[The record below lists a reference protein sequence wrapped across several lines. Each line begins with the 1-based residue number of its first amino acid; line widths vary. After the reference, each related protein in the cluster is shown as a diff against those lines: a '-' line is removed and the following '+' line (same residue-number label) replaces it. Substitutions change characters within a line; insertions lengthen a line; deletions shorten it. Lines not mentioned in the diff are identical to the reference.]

1 MTTISERLEDDRP
14 ILLDGATGTELES
27 RGVSM
32 HNIAWS
38 GIAVATDPDI
48 VRQVHL
54 DYIRAGAEII
64 ITNTIATGRN
74 MLRLA
79 GEESRTED
87 LNRQAARLAL
97 QAREEAGNAKNRASD
112 ASWQTAP
119 DSVWV
124 AGSISPMSGGLG
136 DEANPSESQMRS
148 DFEEQAELLA
158 ESGVDFLVL
167 EMIRDIDFAC
177 IALKAAMG
185 TGLPIWVGFSCAMTK
200 EGDINLA
207 PAVHEKVPLAKGVA
221 AVMAEGGSLAAVMH
235 SDVDITG
242 PALEIVQSV
251 WAGPT
256 GAYPESG
263 YFEKPNWQFVD
274 IIAPGDFA
282 DRAVGWI
289 EKGARMVGGCCGIGP
304 RHIRTLAD
312 RLSVTVTNPS
322 KVPGRPAVL
331 GPGPVS
337 RLSPD

>member
-1 MTTISERLEDDRP
+1 MKTISERLEDDRA
-14 ILLDGATGTELES
+14 ILMDGATGTELES

-64 ITNTIATGRN
+64 ITNTFATGRN

-79 GEESRTED
+79 GEESRTEEVN
-87 LNRQAARLAL
+87 LQAARLAL
-97 QAREEAGNAKNRASD
+97 QAREEAGVAKSTARD
-112 ASWQTAP
+112 GSWQTAP

-136 DEANPSESQMRS
+136 DEANASATQMRS

-158 ESGVDFLVL
+158 ESGVDFLIL

-177 IALKAAMG
+177 VALEAATG
-185 TGLPIWVGFSCAMTK
+185 TGLPVWVGFSCDRARDGGIYM
-200 EGDINLA
+200 A
-207 PAVHEKVPLAKGVA
+207 PAIHDEIHLAKGVA
-221 AVMAEGGSLAAVMH
+221 AVMAEGGTLAAVMH
-235 SDVDITG
+235 CDVDITD
-242 PALEIVQSV
+242 PALEIVRSV

-263 YFEKPNWQFVD
+263 YFVKPNWQFVD
-274 IIAPGDFA
+274 IIAPGDFTQ
-282 DRAVGWI
+282 RALDWI
-289 EKGARMVGGCCGIGP
+289 GKGARVVGGCCGIGP
-304 RHIRTLAD
+304 PHIRALAE
-312 RLSVTVTNPS
+312 RLFVTDINPT
-322 KVPGRPAVL
+322 
-331 GPGPVS
+331 
-337 RLSPD
+337 

>member
-1 MTTISERLEDDRP
+1 MTTIIERLEDDRA
-14 ILLDGATGTELES
+14 ILMDGATGTELES

-32 HNIAWS
+32 HGIAWS

-64 ITNTIATGRN
+64 ITNTFATGRN

-79 GEESRTED
+79 GEESRTKD

-97 QAREEAGNAKNRASD
+97 QAREGAGNAKSNARD
-112 ASWQTAP
+112 GSWQTAP

-136 DEANPSESQMRS
+136 DEANPSASQMRS

-158 ESGVDFLVL
+158 ESGVDFLIL

-177 IALKAAMG
+177 VALEAATG
-185 TGLPIWVGFSCAMTK
+185 TGLPVWVGFSCHRAKDGGIYM
-200 EGDINLA
+200 A
-207 PAVHEKVPLAKGVA
+207 PAIHDEVHLAKGVA

-242 PALEIVQSV
+242 PALEIVRSV
-251 WAGPT
+251 WTGPT

-263 YFEKPNWQFVD
+263 YFVKPNWQFVD
-274 IIAPGDFA
+274 IIAPGDFTQ
-282 DRAVGWI
+282 RALDWI
-289 EKGARMVGGCCGIGP
+289 EEGAGVVGGCCGIGP
-304 RHIRTLAD
+304 RHIRALAE
-312 RLSVTVTNPS
+312 RLSVTFTNTT
-322 KVPGRPAVL
+322 
-331 GPGPVS
+331 
-337 RLSPD
+337 